1 MIKNIF
7 FDFDGVILDS
17 MGVRDYGF
25 KKIFEKYDKNSNIE
39 EFLDYHRTNGGL
51 SRFHKIK
58 YFFKTYL
65 NEDISEEKVLELA
78 NDFSE
83 IMRKELTNKKY
94 LIDET
99 VDFIKNNYQ
108 KYNMYI
114 VSGSEQNE
122 LRYLCKELD
131 LESYFKIILGSP
143 IHKNDL
149 VRNILKEEKLNLKES
164 ILIGDSINDYEA
176 AIANN
181 IKFCGFNNIKLRE
194 KSSDYIDSFQNYN
207 LRVDN

>member
-94 LIDET
+94 LINET
-99 VDFIKNNYQ
+99 VHFIKNNYQ

-122 LRYLCKELD
+122 LRYLCKELE

-149 VRNILKEEKLNLKES
+149 VRNILKEENLNSKEC

-176 AIANN
+176 
-181 IKFCGFNNIKLRE
+181 
-194 KSSDYIDSFQNYN
+194 
-207 LRVDN
+207 

>member
-25 KKIFEKYDKNSNIE
+25 KKIFEKYDINSNIE

-65 NEDISEEKVLELA
+65 NEEISEEKVLELA

-122 LRYLCKELD
+122 LRYLCKELE

-149 VRNILKEEKLNLKES
+149 VKNILKEENLDSKEC

-176 AIANN
+176 AIANSIDFYGYN
-181 IKFCGFNNIKLRE
+181 NKSLKKINRKYIQKF
-194 KSSDYIDSFQNYN
+194 
-207 LRVDN
+207 DNFCL

>member
-25 KKIFEKYDKNSNIE
+25 KKIFEKYGTNSNIE
-39 EFLDYHRTNGGL
+39 EFLDYHRINGGL

-65 NEDISEEKVLELA
+65 NEEISEEKVLELA

-94 LIDET
+94 LIHET
-99 VDFIKNNYQ
+99 VNFIENNFQ

-122 LRYLCKELD
+122 LRYLCKELE
-131 LESYFKIILGSP
+131 LENYFKIILGSP

-149 VRNILKEEKLNLKES
+149 VKNILIEEKLNLKEC

-176 AIANN
+176 AIANKIN
-181 IKFCGFNNIKLRE
+181 FYGYNNESLKE
-194 KSSDYIDSFQNYN
+194 KSSKYINTFLSWY
-207 LRVDN
+207 